1 MNGRLRQHLM
11 ILGQYARAGFA
22 RRAEFRVEFINQVVM
37 DCVFYLVHILTFEFL
52 YNSVDSI
59 GGWSRADM
67 RVFLGMVFVSDAFH
81 MIWLGAAWFFSAELK
96 DGKLDAL
103 RLRPAHPALVY
114 FFQRFSPEACLNMA
128 IAILYLGWA
137 WVHGGYPLGPASI
150 ALFAWAIALTWLGR
164 VTLAVLYS
172 ILEFRF
178 VNSDL
183 SRLFLLLSTES
194 ADRPIDVYPRRLAQ
208 FFVWLV
214 PVATWSWFPAALV
227 LGRIELGFAALYTLF
242 ILLFSWWT
250 LRTWQRSFRHYES
263 ALS

>member
-1 MNGRLRQHLM
+1 MKSRFAQHAS
-11 ILGQYARAGFA
+11 ILGQYARAGLA

-59 GGWSRADM
+59 EGWSRADM

-96 DGKLDAL
+96 DGRLDSL
-103 RLRPAHPALVY
+103 RLRPAHPVLVY
-114 FFQRFSPEACLNMA
+114 FFQRFSPEACLNML
-128 IAILYLGWA
+128 IALSYLVWA
-137 WVHGGYPLGPASI
+137 WVSAGHALDPATLG
-150 ALFAWAIALTWLGR
+150 LFVWAILLTWLGR
-164 VTLAVLYS
+164 VTLAVLFS

-178 VNSDL
+178 LNSDL
-183 SRLFLLLSTES
+183 SRLFMLLSIET

-208 FFVWLV
+208 FLLWLI
-214 PVATWSWFPAALV
+214 PVATWSYFPAALV
-227 LGRIELGFAALYTLF
+227 LGRIGPGFAALYTLF
-242 ILLFSWWT
+242 FLAFTVLVMRWW
-250 LRTWQRSFRHYES
+250 RRSFRYYES